1 MSEVESNFDALY
13 RRPDFL
19 NENNS
24 LRNLLDTATQT
35 IESSITTTNQ
45 DRNNNN
51 LLAKKRRLR
60 KFKRIKALQNK
71 QKKYKIVS
79 TTKLSLPS
87 NTLELPW
94 DDITLDD
101 DDDDENPQ
109 RHEIKL
115 QLLLLRTSIACID
128 LDITDL
134 QLKKIILEISAR
146 ERFDRLAQL
155 PVEVSTDASSGEE
168 KG

>member
-24 LRNLLDTATQT
+24 LCNLLDTATQT
-35 IESSITTTNQ
+35 IESSVTTTNQ

-101 DDDDENPQ
+101 DDDENPQ

-146 ERFDRLAQL
+146 ERFDLLAQL

>member
-13 RRPDFL
+13 RRPDFQ

-24 LRNLLDTATQT
+24 LLNLLDTATQT

-101 DDDDENPQ
+101 DDENPQ

-115 QLLLLRTSIACID
+115 QLLLLRRAIACID
-128 LDITDL
+128 LEITDL

>member
-35 IESSITTTNQ
+35 IESSVTTTNQ

-101 DDDDENPQ
+101 DDDENPQ

-115 QLLLLRTSIACID
+115 QLLLLRRAIACID
-128 LDITDL
+128 LEITDL

>member
-13 RRPDFL
+13 RRPDFQ

-35 IESSITTTNQ
+35 IESSVTTTNQ

-101 DDDDENPQ
+101 DDDENPQ

-115 QLLLLRTSIACID
+115 QLLLLRRAIACID
-128 LDITDL
+128 LEITDL

>member
-35 IESSITTTNQ
+35 IESSVTTTNQ

-101 DDDDENPQ
+101 DDDENPQ

-115 QLLLLRTSIACID
+115 QRLLLRRAIACID
-128 LDITDL
+128 LEITDL

-146 ERFDRLAQL
+146 ERFDLLAQL

>member
-101 DDDDENPQ
+101 DDDENPQ

-115 QLLLLRTSIACID
+115 QLLLLRRAIACID
-128 LDITDL
+128 LEITDL

>member
-13 RRPDFL
+13 RRPDFQ

-101 DDDDENPQ
+101 DDDENPQ

>member
-35 IESSITTTNQ
+35 IESSVTTTNQ

-101 DDDDENPQ
+101 DDDENPQ

-115 QLLLLRTSIACID
+115 QLLLLRRAIACID
-128 LDITDL
+128 LEITDL

-146 ERFDRLAQL
+146 ERFDLLAQL

>member
-35 IESSITTTNQ
+35 IESSVTTTNQ

-101 DDDDENPQ
+101 DDDENPQ

-146 ERFDRLAQL
+146 EHFDRLAQL

>member
-13 RRPDFL
+13 RRPDFQ

-60 KFKRIKALQNK
+60 KFQRIKALQNK

-94 DDITLDD
+94 DDITLD

>member
-35 IESSITTTNQ
+35 IESSVTTTNQ

-101 DDDDENPQ
+101 DDDENPQ

-115 QLLLLRTSIACID
+115 QLLLLRRVIACID
-128 LDITDL
+128 LEITDL

>member
-13 RRPDFL
+13 RRPDFQ

-35 IESSITTTNQ
+35 IESSVTTTNQ

-94 DDITLDD
+94 DDITLD

>member
-35 IESSITTTNQ
+35 IESSVTTTNQ

-71 QKKYKIVS
+71 QTDNS
-79 TTKLSLPS
+79 RSFLRQTLGNTK
-87 NTLELPW
+87 
-94 DDITLDD
+94 
-101 DDDDENPQ
+101 
-109 RHEIKL
+109 RK
-115 QLLLLRTSIACID
+115 
-128 LDITDL
+128 
-134 QLKKIILEISAR
+134 
-146 ERFDRLAQL
+146 
-155 PVEVSTDASSGEE
+155 
-168 KG
+168 

>member
-35 IESSITTTNQ
+35 IESSVTTTNQ

-79 TTKLSLPS
+79 TTKLSLLS
-87 NTLELPW
+87 NTFELPW
-94 DDITLDD
+94 DDIALDE
-101 DDDDENPQ
+101 DDDENPQ

-115 QLLLLRTSIACID
+115 QLLLLRRAIACID
-128 LDITDL
+128 LEITDL

-146 ERFDRLAQL
+146 ERFDLLAQL

>member
-35 IESSITTTNQ
+35 IESSVTTTNQ

-94 DDITLDD
+94 DDITLD